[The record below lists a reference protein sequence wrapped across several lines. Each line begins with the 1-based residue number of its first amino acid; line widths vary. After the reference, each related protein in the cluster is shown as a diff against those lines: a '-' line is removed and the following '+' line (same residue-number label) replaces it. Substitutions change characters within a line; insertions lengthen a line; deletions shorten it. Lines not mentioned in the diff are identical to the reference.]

1 MLETIFSIL
10 GLIVLLVVA
19 WIVVRFLLRITG
31 CILYTVL
38 TAILAIGI
46 VVILLIFVF

>member
-10 GLIVLLVVA
+10 GLILLLVIA

-31 CILYTVL
+31 CILYFVL

-46 VVILLIFVF
+46 VVILQVFIF